1 MKKILAI
8 ALVLVMVL
16 GMVACGG
23 NGGNGGKIEDPADAK
38 VAVFWY
44 DNSDAYLSTV
54 RTEMDKEWD
63 AQGLKFE
70 NFDAKND
77 QATQIDQIKTAIT
90 NGFNLLVVNQVSSGS
105 PDVAE
110 QILKLA
116 GDTPVVFFNRSPEA
130 EDAEGAV
137 LKAHDNI
144 CFIGTDAP
152 EAGHMQG
159 KMIGEYLVANY
170 DAADLN
176 GDGKIS
182 YAMFMGDKTNPEA
195 IARTKFGVED
205 ANAVLAENDKP
216 ALEYFDASNPDKYQV
231 DMGGGWTAAAATDYM
246 NTNLSQYND
255 ANNNMIELIICN
267 NDNMAEGSVAALN
280 TVGYNTGSGKYV
292 PVFGVDA
299 TDAAKALIA
308 AGKMT
313 GSIKQDNVGM
323 AKAVVSAAKA
333 IAEGKTP
340 TEAIAATD
348 ALDEIFSISANVA
361 NKLYVAYA
369 PYTGE

>member
-1 MKKILAI
+1 MKKLI
-8 ALVLVMVL
+8 ALALTIVMVL
-16 GMVACGG
+16 GLVACGG
-23 NGGNGGKIEDPADAK
+23 AAPSEPK

-44 DNSDAYLSTV
+44 DNSDAFMSTV
-54 RTEMDKEWD
+54 RSEMDKEWA

-90 NGFNLLVVNQVSSGS
+90 NGFDILVINQVSSGS

-110 QILKLA
+110 QIMDVV
-116 GDTPVVFFNRSPEA
+116 GDEIPVVFFNRPIEA

-137 LKAHDNI
+137 LGAHANV
-144 CFIGTDAP
+144 CFVGTDAP

-159 KMIGEYLVANY
+159 KMIGDYLVANY
-170 DAADLN
+170 DTADLN
-176 GDGKIS
+176 GDGVIS
-182 YAMFMGDKTNPEA
+182 YALFMGDKTNLEA
-195 IARTKFGVED
+195 IARTQYGVED
-205 ANAVLAENDKP
+205 ANAVLTAAGKP
-216 ALEYFDASNPDKYQV
+216 ELVYFDASNTDKYQV
-231 DMGGGWTAAAATDYM
+231 DMGGAWSASAAADYM
-246 NTNLSQYND
+246 NTNLAQYND
-255 ANNNMIELIICN
+255 ANGNMIELVICN
-267 NDNMAEGSVAALN
+267 NDNMAEGTVAALN
-280 TVGYNTGSGKYV
+280 TVGYNTGSGNYI

-299 TDAAKALIA
+299 TAAAKTLIA

-323 AKAVVSAAKA
+323 AVAVVSTAKA
-333 IAEGKTP
+333 ISEGKDQAA
-340 TEAIAATD
+340 AIAATSELQD
-348 ALDEIFSISANVA
+348 IFTVSANVA

>member
-8 ALVLVMVL
+8 ALAIVMVFGL
-16 GMVACGG
+16 VACG
-23 NGGNGGKIEDPADAK
+23 NGGAKAGETK

-54 RTEMDKEWD
+54 RAEMDKEWA

-77 QATQIDQIKTAIT
+77 QATQMDQIKTAIT
-90 NGFNLLVVNQVSSGS
+90 NGFTLLVVNQVSSGS

-110 QILKLA
+110 QIIKMA
-116 GDTPVVFFNRSPEA
+116 GNIPVVFFNRSPEA
-130 EDAEGAV
+130 ENAEGAV
-137 LKAHDNI
+137 LNAHSNV
-144 CFIGTDAP
+144 CFVGTDAP

-170 DAADLN
+170 ETADLN

-182 YAMFMGDKTNPEA
+182 YALFMGDKTNVEA

-205 ANAVLAENDKP
+205 ANAVLTAAGYPE
-216 ALEYFDASNPDKYQV
+216 LVYFDASNSDKYQV
-231 DMGGGWTAAAATDYM
+231 DMGGAWSAAAATDYM
-246 NTNLSQYND
+246 TTNLSRYND
-255 ANNNMIELIICN
+255 ANNNMIELVICN
-267 NDNMAEGSVAALN
+267 NDNMAEGTVAALN
-280 TVGYNTGSGKYV
+280 TVGYNTGSGKYI

-323 AKAVVSAAKA
+323 AKAVVAVAKA
-333 IAEGKTP
+333 IAEGKAP
-340 TEAIAATD
+340 KDAVAAT
-348 ALDEIFSISANVA
+348 AELDGIFTVSANVA